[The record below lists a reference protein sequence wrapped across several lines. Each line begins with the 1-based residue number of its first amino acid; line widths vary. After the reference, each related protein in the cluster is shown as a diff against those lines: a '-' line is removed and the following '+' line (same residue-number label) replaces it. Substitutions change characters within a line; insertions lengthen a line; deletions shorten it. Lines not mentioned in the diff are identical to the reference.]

1 VASGSPLFA
10 GFEELADLTRERIL
24 SWLEERDPERLAEL
38 WRAADLVRH
47 RAVGDAVH
55 LRGLVEI
62 SNHCA
67 RRCAYCGLNAGN
79 RGLPRYRMADDEIL
93 ACAHRA
99 AAMGFGTIVLQ
110 SGEDVGFTR
119 ERIAGLVRRVAAETG
134 LAITL
139 SLGERSE
146 ADLQAWREAGADRY
160 LLRFET
166 SDAALFA
173 AIHPPAAGAPNDRM
187 AQLRILRGLGYE
199 VGSGV
204 MVGVPGQSVASVADD
219 IVLFRDL
226 DLDMIGVGPFI
237 PHPDTPLGDPLARSR
252 PGVGEQIAADAETA
266 CKVVALARLVR
277 PDANIPATTALAA
290 ADKEKGR
297 ALGLARGANVVMPN
311 LTPASYRGDYDIYP
325 DKAWA
330 GETADAFAE
339 GVVEML
345 AALGRTVGIGP
356 GRRYSTKLPAGSNLR
371 IQKS

>member
-1 VASGSPLFA
+1 MSDLFE
-10 GFEELADLTRERIL
+10 GFETFGGLSREAIL
-24 SWLEERDPERLAEL
+24 SWLLERDPERLAEL
-38 WRAADLVRH
+38 WRAADLLRH

-79 RGLPRYRMADDEIL
+79 RGLPRYRMTDDEIL

-110 SGEDVGFTR
+110 SGEDLGLDR

-146 ADLQAWREAGADRY
+146 TDLQAWREAGADRY

-166 SDAALFA
+166 SDAELFA
-173 AIHPPAAGAPNDRM
+173 AIHPPTPRGGEDRR
-187 AQLRILRGLGYE
+187 ALLRIQRELGYE

-237 PHPDTPLGDPLARSR
+237 PHPGTPLGDPKARSR
-252 PGVGEQIAADAETA
+252 PDVWDQIAADAETA

-290 ADKEKGR
+290 ADKARGR
-297 ALGLARGANVVMPN
+297 VLGLQRGANVVMPN
-311 LTPASYRGDYDIYP
+311 LTPAKYRGAYDIYP

-339 GVVEML
+339 NVVEML
-345 AALGRTVGIGP
+345 AALGRKAAKGP
-356 GRRYSTKLPAGSNLR
+356 GGRMRAGNPTAAE
-371 IQKS
+371 

>member
-1 VASGSPLFA
+1 VSELFR
-10 GFEELADLTRERIL
+10 GVEELEGLGRDAIL
-24 SWLEERDPERLAEL
+24 AWLRERDPARLEAL
-38 WRAADLVRH
+38 WRAADLVRR

-55 LRGLVEI
+55 LRGLIEI

-79 RGLPRYRMADDEIL
+79 RFLPRYRMADDEIL
-93 ACAHRA
+93 ACARRA
-99 AAMGFGTIVLQ
+99 ASLGFGTVVLQ
-110 SGEDVGFTR
+110 SGEDPGFSGD
-119 ERIAGLVRRVAAETG
+119 RIAGLVRRVRAETG

-139 SLGERSE
+139 SLGERGE
-146 ADLQAWREAGADRY
+146 AELEAWRDAGADRY

-173 AIHPPAAGAPNDRM
+173 AIHPPAPGGAGSRM
-187 AQLRILRGLGYE
+187 GLLRALREIGYE

-219 IVLFRDL
+219 VALFRDL
-226 DLDMIGVGPFI
+226 DLDMIGVGPFL
-237 PHPDTPLGDPLARSR
+237 PHPGTPLGGT
-252 PGVGEQIAADAETA
+252 GVAGSPDQIPADAETA

-290 ADKEKGR
+290 ADKARGR

-311 LTPASYRGDYDIYP
+311 LTPAEYRGDYDVYP

-339 GVVEML
+339 GVGVQL
-345 AALGRTVGIGP
+345 AGLGRTIGTGP
-356 GRRYSTKLPAGSNLR
+356 GHRAGRGRRD
-371 IQKS
+371 

>member
-1 VASGSPLFA
+1 MSDLFE
-10 GFEELADLTRERIL
+10 GFETFGGLSREAIL
-24 SWLEERDPERLAEL
+24 SWLRERDPERLAEL
-38 WRAADLVRH
+38 WHAADIVRR

-79 RGLPRYRMADDEIL
+79 TGLPRYRMADDEIL

-99 AAMGFGTIVLQ
+99 AAMGFGTVVLQ
-110 SGEDVGFTR
+110 SGEDLGFTR
-119 ERIAGLVRRVAAETG
+119 ERIAGLVRRIAAETG

-139 SLGERSE
+139 SLGERSA
-146 ADLQAWREAGADRY
+146 ADLRAWRAAGADRY

-173 AIHPPAAGAPNDRM
+173 AIHPPTPRGGEDRK
-187 AQLRILRGLGYE
+187 ALLRILRDLGYE

-204 MVGVPGQSVASVADD
+204 MVGVPGQGVASVADD

-252 PGVGEQIAADAETA
+252 LDVGDQIAADAETA

-277 PDANIPATTALAA
+277 PDANVPATTALAA
-290 ADKEKGR
+290 ADKVRGR
-297 ALGLARGANVVMPN
+297 TLGLSRGANVLMPN
-311 LTPASYRGDYDIYP
+311 LTPATYRRDYDIYP

-345 AALGRTVGIGP
+345 AALGRKAGTGP
-356 GRRYSTKLPAGSNLR
+356 GGRTRNG
-371 IQKS
+371 

>member
-1 VASGSPLFA
+1 MSDLFE
-10 GFEELADLTRERIL
+10 GFEAFGDLSRDEIL
-24 SWLEERDPERLAEL
+24 SWLRERDPVRLAEL
-38 WRAADLVRH
+38 WRAADGVRR

-67 RRCAYCGLNAGN
+67 RRCTYCGLNAGN
-79 RGLPRYRMADDEIL
+79 AALPRYRMEDDEIV
-93 ACAHRA
+93 ACARRA
-99 AAMGFGTIVLQ
+99 AALGFGTVVLQ
-110 SGEDVGFTR
+110 SGEDLGLTR
-119 ERIAGLVRRVAAETG
+119 RRVADLVRRIAVETG

-146 ADLQAWREAGADRY
+146 ADLRAWREAGADRY

-173 AIHPPAAGAPNDRM
+173 AIHPAAAGAPNDRM
-187 AQLRILRGLGYE
+187 AQLRVLRELGYE

-219 IVLFRDL
+219 IALFREL

-237 PHPDTPLGDPLARSR
+237 PHPGTPLGAVAAGRSE
-252 PGVGEQIAADAETA
+252 GGADQIGADAETA

-290 ADKEKGR
+290 SDKERGR

-311 LTPASYRGDYDIYP
+311 LTPARYRGAYDIYP

-339 GVVEML
+339 GVVETL
-345 AALGRTVGIGP
+345 AALGRTAGIGP
-356 GRRYSTKLPAGSNLR
+356 GPRRWLER
-371 IQKS
+371 R